1 MCPNISLSEI
11 MQAHT
16 DSQLSLGD
24 QRFTKQKT
32 PSTNQR
38 FIHQYIKNT
47 HVKNI
52 QKNKN
57 NIHVVMFQN
66 IISHLLSS
74 QLSAMFY

>member
-1 MCPNISLSEI
+1 MCPNISLSEM

-47 HVKNI
+47 HVKT
-52 QKNKN
+52 
-57 NIHVVMFQN
+57 
-66 IISHLLSS
+66 
-74 QLSAMFY
+74 